1 MATGKQSMLRACT
14 SQAKKKTKKIRKG
27 KIENK
32 RNSKDLSF
40 VPNQI
45 TAPKIS

>member
-1 MATGKQSMLRACT
+1 MVRACA
-14 SQAKKKTKKIRKG
+14 SQAKKKRKKIRKG
-27 KIENK
+27 KIKNK

-45 TAPKIS
+45 IAPKIS